1 MSKEIQTCVIINSD
15 LGKERMKER
24 LSSGKKGLHDP
35 SVADV
40 VG

>member
-1 MSKEIQTCVIINSD
+1 MKNILNEQGNSD

-24 LSSGKKGLHDP
+24 LWSGKKGLHDP

-40 VG
+40 GG